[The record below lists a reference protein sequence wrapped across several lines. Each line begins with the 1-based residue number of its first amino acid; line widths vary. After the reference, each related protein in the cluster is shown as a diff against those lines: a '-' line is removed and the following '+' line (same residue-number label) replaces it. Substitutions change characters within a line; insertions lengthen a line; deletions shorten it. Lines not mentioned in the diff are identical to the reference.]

1 MDYSRIEELNKEA
14 EEAIE
19 VKDSDEAE
27 TVSVEEGC
35 GDDFSCKFVMTVLC
49 SENCCS
55 CSLNN
60 CRGCSHLQECIEEGL
75 IQ

>member
-14 EEAIE
+14 MEAIE
-19 VKDSDEAE
+19 TKDSDEAE

-35 GDDFSCKFVMTVLC
+35 SDDFSCKLVMTILC
-49 SENCCS
+49 SEDCCS
-55 CSLNN
+55 CSLHN
-60 CRGCSHLQECIEEGL
+60 CRGCLHLQECIEEGL